1 LNTVRPEY
9 LLSIGDYSKYLKLN
23 PREEN
28 MKSKTIDRIFPYVS
42 MDAWMTVFY
51 QVLRIYYLN
60 RVTAKSFKGLPGVPS
75 NEANVDAAMQQSN
88 IYSVSETILLKW
100 MQYHYNKVNPMH
112 PKTLSNFDADLQDS
126 LVFPSLIKSHY
137 GEKSSKNIREMK
149 ASVFNEDQVLFNP
162 KKLIDAVSEIGL
174 TTHLTPQDI
183 ANPSAHELLLFVV

>member
-28 MKSKTIDRIFPYVS
+28 MKPKTIDRIFPCIS

-51 QVLRIYYLN
+51 QVLRIYYIN
-60 RVTAKSFKGLPGVPS
+60 RVTGKSFKGLPGVPS